1 MSRLT
6 DDLLDSG
13 VSLAAAGES
22 AAKVFAQISEI
33 EADDVYAE
41 AWEKV
46 ASVAAGMYGGPD
58 ETEVQL
64 GVAEFAGMLR
74 RAFARATGYE
84 TEIPPIA
91 DLPVQHRLAW
101 EGVARHL
108 ANVCGM
114 EVEDVRRIETHE
126 GRIVAMMR
134 HRLGLTTT

>member
-6 DDLLDSG
+6 EDLLDSG
-13 VSLAAAGES
+13 ISLAAAGES
-22 AAKVFAQISEI
+22 AAKVFAQVSGI
-33 EADDVYAE
+33 EADDAYAE

-46 ASVAAGMYGGPD
+46 ASVAAGMYGGPE

-84 TEIPPIA
+84 AEIPPMA
-91 DLPVQHRLAW
+91 ELPVEHRLAW

-114 EVEDVRRIETHE
+114 DPEDVRRIEIHE

-134 HRLGLTTT
+134 QRLARPTA